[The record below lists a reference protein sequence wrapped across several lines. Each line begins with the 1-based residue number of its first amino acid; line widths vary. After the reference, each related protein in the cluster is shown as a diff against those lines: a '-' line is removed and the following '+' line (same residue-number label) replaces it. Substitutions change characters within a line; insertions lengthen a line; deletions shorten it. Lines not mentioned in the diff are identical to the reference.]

1 MCNYVLNY
9 NRVYKIEKKLSNHT
23 FYSIN
28 TEPHTILYYII
39 NLSII
44 KLSIINLSIINLS
57 IINLSIINL

>member
-9 NRVYKIEKKLSNHT
+9 NRVYKIETKLSNHT

-44 KLSIINLSIINLS
+44 KLSIINLSIIIL
-57 IINLSIINL
+57 